1 MLKIVCFYKSFT
13 TSVVL
18 APGLGLLG
26 EISIL
31 FIRLMTRIANILTIM
46 MGRFR
51 RCINDLELKEIE
63 LLGRRFTW
71 CNEREPYSS
80 PLGQSFCHRQLR
92 LRQWDNSEAHMVAVH
107 WQRHNCPNCSR
118 TTIVC
123 AS

>member
-1 MLKIVCFYKSFT
+1 
-13 TSVVL
+13 
-18 APGLGLLG
+18 
-26 EISIL
+26 
-31 FIRLMTRIANILTIM
+31 M